1 LAGCIDNGLRNHGP
15 AAACN
20 LRNIGLPA
28 RPAESVKQ
36 LLLHLRDGTNRRQSL
51 SCMSGGSLRLIRPR
65 CKRSGILP
73 GTRRDLLR
81 LRSPFLQRAS
91 DLFGP
96 AGILSGLLQ
105 AQLLPRH
112 LAGSL

>member
-15 AAACN
+15 TTACN

-36 LLLHLRDGTNRRQSL
+36 LPLHLRDGTNRLQSQ
-51 SCMSGGSLRLIRPR
+51 SRMSGGSLRPIRPR

-81 LRSPFLQRAS
+81 LRGPFLQRAS
-91 DLFGP
+91 DLFRP
-96 AGILSGLLQ
+96 PGILPGLLQ
-105 AQLLPRH
+105 AHLLPRH